1 MTTLEWEKIIATH
14 ISDKGL
20 VSRIYKEFLQLNNK
34 KKNNP
39 IKTGQKTWIDISPK
53 KISKWHNKHMKRSST

>member
-39 IKTGQKTWIDISPK
+39 IKTGQKT
-53 KISKWHNKHMKRSST
+53 